1 MHSPPA
7 EVICSRIHSVIQ
19 WASTGSWVLNQ
30 SIRSIHHLRIS
41 VGDEHWWI
49 CSHRLAFHLKNGACS
64 CGLHILRSEHCTVC
78 VGETDGKRRE
88 SSMCSFQSV
97 CLYQSLF
104 YLVRTR
110 KGMIKTMLTYCSY
123 SSGSKSLITPYH
135 YVSLTCWQRLHDFLP
150 DPVSISLKWETFG
163 RLD

>member
-78 VGETDGKRRE
+78 VWETDGKRRE

-110 KGMIKTMLTYCSY
+110 KGMIETMLTILFIQQW
-123 SSGSKSLITPYH
+123 KQIPNHSL
-135 YVSLTCWQRLHDFLP
+135 SLCFFDLLT
-150 DPVSISLKWETFG
+150 ETTWLFA
-163 RLD
+163 RSC